1 MAKIHISPN
10 MIGIM
15 VKNAKSSEQI
25 QQLYDL
31 VKKSAAPYQLS
42 WIMEQK
48 IKMQM
53 KERQEQET
61 KQ

>member
-1 MAKIHISPN
+1 MAKIHISPH

>member
-25 QQLYDL
+25 QRLYNL
-31 VKKSAAPYQLS
+31 VEKSAAPYQLS

-48 IKMQM
+48 IKMQI
-53 KERQEQET
+53 KEQQET
-61 KQ
+61 EK